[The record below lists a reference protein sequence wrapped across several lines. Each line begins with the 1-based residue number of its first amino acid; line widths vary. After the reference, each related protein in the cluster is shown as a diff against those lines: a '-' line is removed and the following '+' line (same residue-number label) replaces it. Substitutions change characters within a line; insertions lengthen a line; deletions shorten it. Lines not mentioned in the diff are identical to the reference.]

1 MDLINKLIKLLKL
14 ITNQTWRKGLFKN
27 IAANIELENLIKGLD
42 VKIIID
48 IGSNK
53 GQFILLTEEFFVCIK
68 IYSFEPIKE
77 LIEKQKKFFSY
88 RDNINFYN
96 FALGQKTE
104 KKKFFLTKRKD
115 SSSFLKINENIN
127 NADYL
132 IENEINVNI
141 HCLDNI
147 INNQDLSDT
156 TLVKIDVQGYEL
168 EVLKGSLRI
177 LKKIKFIL
185 IEVSENEIY
194 KNQALSSD
202 IINFLKQKNFSILRE
217 NKSTKIKKTNLIQKD
232 ILLINDSI

>member
-1 MDLINKLIKLLKL
+1 MNIIIKLIKLIK
-14 ITNQTWRKGLFKN
+14 NKTWRKGLFKN
-27 IAANIELENLIKGLD
+27 IAANIELERLIKGLD

-53 GQFILLTEEFFVCIK
+53 GQFILLTEKLLNCKK

-77 LIEKQKKFFSY
+77 LIEKQKKFFFY

-104 KKKFFLTKRKD
+104 KKKYFLIKRKD

-232 ILLINDSI
+232 ILLINE

>member
-1 MDLINKLIKLLKL
+1 MNFINKLIKLFKL
-14 ITNQTWRKGLFKN
+14 IKNKTWRKGLFKN

-53 GQFILLTEEFFVCIK
+53 GQFILLTEKLLNCKK

-168 EVLKGSLRI
+168 EVLKGSLGI

-185 IEVSENEIY
+185 IEISEKEIY

>member
-53 GQFILLTEEFFVCIK
+53 GQFILLTEKLLNCKK

-168 EVLKGSLRI
+168 EVLKGSLRS
-177 LKKIKFIL
+177 LKKIKYIL
-185 IEVSENEIY
+185 IELSENEIY

>member
-1 MDLINKLIKLLKL
+1 M
-14 ITNQTWRKGLFKN
+14 
-27 IAANIELENLIKGLD
+27 
-42 VKIIID
+42 
-48 IGSNK
+48 
-53 GQFILLTEEFFVCIK
+53 
-68 IYSFEPIKE
+68 
-77 LIEKQKKFFSY
+77 
-88 RDNINFYN
+88 
-96 FALGQKTE
+96 
-104 KKKFFLTKRKD
+104 
-115 SSSFLKINENIN
+115 KINENIN

-168 EVLKGSLRI
+168 KVLKGSLGI

-185 IEVSENEIY
+185 IEISEKEIY

-202 IINFLKQKNFSILRE
+202 IINFLKQKNFSIFRE
-217 NKSTKIKKTNLIQKD
+217 NKPTKIKKTNLIQKD

>member
-1 MDLINKLIKLLKL
+1 MNIIIKLIKLIK
-14 ITNQTWRKGLFKN
+14 NKTWRKGLFKN

-53 GQFILLTEEFFVCIK
+53 GQFILLTEKLLNCKK

>member
-1 MDLINKLIKLLKL
+1 MNIIIKLIKLIK
-14 ITNQTWRKGLFKN
+14 NKTWRKGLYKN
-27 IAANIELENLIKGLD
+27 IAANIELENIIKALD
-42 VKIIID
+42 IDIIID

-53 GQFILLTEEFFVCIK
+53 GQFILLTEKLLNCKK

-88 RDNINFYN
+88 RDDINFYN

-115 SSSFLKINENIN
+115 SSSFLKINENIDN
-127 NADYL
+127 DDYL

-147 INNQDLSDT
+147 INNQDLSES

-168 EVLKGSLRI
+168 EVLKGSLGI
-177 LKKIKFIL
+177 LKKIKYIL

-232 ILLINDSI
+232 ILLINDSIS

>member
-1 MDLINKLIKLLKL
+1 MNIIIKLIKLIKDK
-14 ITNQTWRKGLFKN
+14 TWRKGLFNN

-42 VKIIID
+42 IKIIID

-53 GQFILLTEEFFVCIK
+53 GQFILLTEKLLNCKK

-88 RDNINFYN
+88 RDDINFYN
-96 FALGQKTE
+96 FALGQKTGR
-104 KKKFFLTKRKD
+104 KKFFLTKRKD
-115 SSSFLKINENIN
+115 SSSFLKINKNIDN
-127 NADYL
+127 DDYL
-132 IENEINVNI
+132 IEKEINVNI

-147 INNQDLSDT
+147 INNQDLSET

-168 EVLKGSLRI
+168 EVLKGSLGI

-185 IEVSENEIY
+185 IEISEKEIY

-202 IINFLKQKNFSILRE
+202 IINFLKQKNFSIFRE

>member
-1 MDLINKLIKLLKL
+1 MNFINKLMKLLKL
-14 ITNQTWRKGLFKN
+14 IQNNTWRKGLFNN
-27 IAANIELENLIKGLD
+27 IAANIELESLIKDLD
-42 VKIIID
+42 IKIIID

-53 GQFILLTEEFFVCIK
+53 GQFILLTEKLFNCKK

-147 INNQDLSDT
+147 INNQDLSES

-168 EVLKGSLRI
+168 EVLKGSLGI
-177 LKKIKFIL
+177 LKKIKYIL